1 MEKHNSCLNCLAIIQ
16 YVKEQAPGKVKELF
30 KGLDDVLDGIPDK
43 EAFLSD
49 PNNWVSSNVIIKL
62 YENAKKILGDE
73 NIAYQIG
80 YNSIMQKRFGYV
92 QKIFIYAFGNP
103 RNILG
108 YAQRINDKFNR
119 TKTISLISLS
129 QKDAVV
135 QLHWNSD
142 LKLSRD
148 FCLYNKGIYSAIPTV
163 WGGDACTVE
172 ESQCFFDGKPFCEY
186 HISWKP
192 QSRFKSKFFHVVAP
206 WKIARESIRE
216 VEKDKQLLQEKYEK
230 IYALNKEL
238 ENRIDQL
245 SALYETSTAIL
256 STLDLKEL
264 LDQVLKRMMHI
275 ARLERAGVFLVDR
288 EGRKLN
294 LIHAA
299 GIDDETL
306 EKLKEYHIPIDKKNN
321 IIARAAQ
328 AQKPILVEDVGTL
341 ALNRKNP
348 LLKAFQPKA
357 FVIVPMSVR
366 GQVVGIMVG
375 DNTSDKDFIKEIDRD
390 FLTSFANHIAMAIEN
405 ANLYRQIET
414 SEKKHRQIVENINEG
429 IMIINEEGSVIFSN
443 RKMNMLIGKDDLTGC
458 RIYDFVPDRDEKR
471 KLLSLLMANYSGLQ
485 AKEEILFQSV
495 ENKPIPAL
503 MSSVPVQDPNDG
515 SMLGCLALVTDLT
528 SQKELERKLLQAQK
542 MESIGTMAGGI
553 AHDFNNILTGI
564 LGFTSLL
571 KEKVGDRPD
580 LARFVE
586 IIENSSL
593 RAAALVKKMLVFS
606 RETTPQEDAT
616 CRINEVIEES
626 LALLKSSFPKNIMLE
641 FDLDHDVP
649 QILCDAS
656 QLQQII
662 LNLCINARDAMPHG
676 GTLRISTRLCSVDE
690 LPASFRGRT
699 NHSAF
704 VKLAV
709 SDTGTGISQDIID
722 RIFDPFFTTKEVG
735 KGSGLGLAMVY
746 GILESLGGVIDVK
759 TVPGKG
765 TLFELY
771 FRVSLPKEY
780 VSRETESDGKLSGSE
795 AILIVDDEEL
805 IRDLACEIL
814 RPHGY
819 RTIMAKNGREA
830 VSIYRSLFPEI
841 SLILMDVVMPEMD
854 GIKAS
859 KEILKTDPTA
869 RILFCSGYS
878 SRADISEFQQGRVP
892 ALLIKKPF
900 NPDKLLKAV
909 RHCLDANLTSQSV
922 SM

>member
-16 YVKEQAPGKVKELF
+16 YVKERAPDKIQALF
-30 KGLDDVLDGIPDK
+30 QGLDEELHGIPDK

-49 PNNWVSSNVIIKL
+49 PNNWVSSTVIIKL
-62 YENAKKILGDE
+62 YDNAKKILKDE

-103 RNILG
+103 KNILS
-108 YAQRINDKFNR
+108 YAQRVNDNFNR
-119 TKTISLISLS
+119 TKTITLVSLS
-129 QKDAVV
+129 QRDAVL
-135 QLHWNSD
+135 QLHWNSE
-142 LKLSRD
+142 LALSRD

-172 ESQCFFDGKPFCEY
+172 ESQCFFKGQPYCEY
-186 HISWKP
+186 HISWRP

-238 ENRIDQL
+238 ENRINQL

-256 STLDLKEL
+256 STLDLSEL

-275 ARLERAGVFLVDR
+275 AKLERAGVFLVDR
-288 EGRKLN
+288 EGRKLS

-299 GIDDETL
+299 GIDGETL
-306 EKLKEYHIPIDKKNN
+306 EKLREYHIPIDKKNN

-328 AQKPILVEDVGTL
+328 AQRPILVDDVGAL
-341 ALNRKNP
+341 ALNKKNP
-348 LLKAFQPKA
+348 LLRAFQPKA

-375 DNTSDKDFIKEIDRD
+375 DNASDKDFIKDIDRD

-429 IMIINEEGSVIFSN
+429 IMIIDEEGSVIFAN
-443 RKMNMLIGKDDLTGC
+443 RKMNTLIGKKDLKGC

-495 ENKPIPAL
+495 EGKSIPAL
-503 MSSVPVQDPNDG
+503 MSSVPVQDTKDG

-564 LGFTSLL
+564 LGFTSIL
-571 KEKVGDRPD
+571 KEKVTDRPD

-606 RETTPQEDAT
+606 RETKPQDDAT

-626 LALLKSSFPKNIMLE
+626 LTLLKSSFPKNIKLE
-641 FDLDHDVP
+641 FHLTKDLP
-649 QILCDAS
+649 QILCDPS
-656 QLQQII
+656 QLQQIV

-676 GTLRISTRLCSVDE
+676 GTLKISTSLCSIED

-699 NHSAF
+699 DHSAF
-704 VKLAV
+704 VKLDVA
-709 SDTGTGISQDIID
+709 DTGTGIPQDIID

-746 GILESLGGVIDVK
+746 GILESLGGMIDVE
-759 TVPGKG
+759 TNPGMG
-765 TLFELY
+765 TSFHLY
-771 FRVSLPKEY
+771 FRVALPREY
-780 VSRETESDGKLSGSE
+780 ASKETESEVQLSGSE
-795 AILIVDDEEL
+795 AILVVDDEEL
-805 IRDLACEIL
+805 VRDLACEIL
-814 RPHGY
+814 RPYGY

-841 SLILMDVVMPEMD
+841 SLVLMDVVMPEMD

-859 KEILKTDPTA
+859 REILKTDPTA
-869 RILFCSGYS
+869 KILFCSGYS
-878 SRADISEFQQGRVP
+878 SRADLSEFHQSQLP
-892 ALLIKKPF
+892 LLIKKPF
-900 NPDKLLKAV
+900 NPDRLLKAV
-909 RHCLDANLTSQSV
+909 RHCLDARVPDHSASL
-922 SM
+922 